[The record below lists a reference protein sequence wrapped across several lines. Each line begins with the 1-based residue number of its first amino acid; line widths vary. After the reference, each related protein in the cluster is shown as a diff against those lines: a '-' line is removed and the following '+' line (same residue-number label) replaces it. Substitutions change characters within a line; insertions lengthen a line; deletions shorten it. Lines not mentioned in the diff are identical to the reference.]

1 MDSKGVMMNEPK
13 ERPEICERC
22 FAFAVR
28 IVKLAQTLE
37 RKGQVRSV
45 LGRQLL
51 KSGTSIG
58 ANVEEAQA
66 AQTKSDFIAKM
77 TIAQKE
83 ARETLYWLR
92 LLAEA
97 DVLPGDRL
105 ADLIDESDQ
114 LCRILARIV
123 ISAKNRRRAER

>member
-1 MDSKGVMMNEPK
+1 MMNEPK

>member
-1 MDSKGVMMNEPK
+1 MMNESK
-13 ERPEICERC
+13 GRPEICERC
-22 FAFAVR
+22 FGFAVR
-28 IVKLAQTLE
+28 VVKLAQTLE
-37 RKGQVRSV
+37 HNGQVRSV
-45 LGRQLL
+45 LGRQVL

-66 AQTKSDFIAKM
+66 GQTKSDFIAKM

-92 LLAEA
+92 LPAEA
-97 DVLPGDRL
+97 DILPSDRL
-105 ADLIDESDQ
+105 ADLIDEADQ

-123 ISAKNRRRAER
+123 ISAKRRRTAER